1 MRTGLC
7 LWLLVFSMTIICS
20 CSQDSYEKGEG
31 AYSLLRGDF
40 VEAYVNKDGKVESVT
55 TDDGELLLL
64 KEKQT
69 AKWITTS
76 DSTYRCMLYYN
87 KVKDANGQPL
97 ADVLLLGQVPCPEIT
112 PLSDFDKEFRSDPV
126 KFESIWM
133 SKSGKYLNMSLQLM
147 TGLTDDTTAVQ
158 KLAFVSDTLM
168 AYSDHSR
175 TLFLRLYHDQGGV
188 PEYYSTQ
195 AYVSIP
201 TKSIDADSVR
211 ISINTYKGMVEKAIR
226 VNNSLNHE

>member
-7 LWLLVFSMTIICS
+7 LWLLVFCMTIFCS

-31 AYSLLRGDF
+31 VYSLLRGDF

-55 TDDGELLLL
+55 TDDEELLLL
-64 KEKQT
+64 KDKQT
-69 AKWITTS
+69 AKWITTP
-76 DSTYRCMLYYN
+76 DSTYRCILYYN

-97 ADVLLLGQVPCPEIT
+97 ADVLSLGQVPCPVIT
-112 PLSDFDKEFRSDPV
+112 PLSDLDKEFRSDPV

-168 AYSDHSR
+168 VHSDHSR

-201 TKSIDADSVR
+201 TNTIDADSVR
-211 ISINTYKGMVEKAIR
+211 ISINTYKGMVEKAVR
-226 VNNSLNHE
+226 VNNSLDSE